1 MEEWLYLSNT
11 QKMIDIFLILLFFG
25 IILAFIAFFIK
36 FTKAKKISKSGIEF
50 EEEFKKNKDVK
61 EIENTNSNNILV
73 YNNNINLLHHR
84 FFKLMV
90 LTQTKGY
97 LLRGEDTDKHRINTA
112 FLQNCFF
119 LAFYEEVKAFFENVQ
134 ANNGENL
141 YRLTNV
147 IKDIVTK
154 ANSKAR
160 LLNVELTDGS
170 VINGIPEIYLSKF
183 EKWNSKYILAISDNL
198 CDILSDSFH
207 SSWIAKG
214 IASLD
219 SLYLCCSIIIND
231 AERTLEY
238 LNGNLEREIE
248 QKKNRWLD
256 GR

>member
-11 QKMIDIFLILLFFG
+11 QKMIDIFLVLLFFG
-25 IILAFIAFFIK
+25 IVLTFVAFFIK

-50 EEEFKKNKDVK
+50 EEELKENKDVK
-61 EIENTNSNNILV
+61 EIENTNSNNV
-73 YNNNINLLHHR
+73 YNNNIDLLHHR
-84 FFKLMV
+84 FFKLMI

-97 LLRGEDTDKHRINTA
+97 LLRGEDTDKHRINTE

-119 LAFYEEVKAFFENVQ
+119 LAFYEEVKTFFENVQ

-147 IKDIVTK
+147 IKDIVIK

-170 VINGIPEIYLSKF
+170 IIRGIPEIYLTKF
-183 EKWNSKYILAISDNL
+183 AKWNNKYILAISDSL

-207 SSWIAKG
+207 SNWVSKS

-238 LNGNLEREIE
+238 LNGNLEKEIE

-256 GR
+256 EK